1 MCIAIAKPIGAKCPS
16 LSVLR
21 NCWDSN
27 DDGAGFA
34 FNDNGVVVIRK
45 GFMTWDAFESAWLK
59 YSKKYDFTS
68 KGVLIHFRIST
79 SMTVTPENTHPFP
92 LVADTSYLQ
101 KPESKADYAVIHN
114 GIISMTAA
122 KARQERTTSD
132 TLVFVRDYLS
142 LIAQNRAWFRRP
154 ANIELIEKLI
164 DSKMAILNAAGD
176 IIMTSGFTEDNG
188 VFYSNSTYKIARKRY
203 TSVGTSTYYNGC
215 NYNYTGSGYSDWNN
229 WDEYDDDSSYGL
241 GWGYSQEMSNKNRH
255 SSGYSS
261 AGNSNCTVPLMR
273 CYVHDTIEGDAIS
286 DYCHDASER
295 NWALSAEGFLYE
307 LVRDETTS
315 SGYGSDKVSDYALSF
330 CGSGKFIDQS
340 NKVRSFVSNFFP
352 KKGQFLAG
360 SYPEEI
366 MSRGY
371 DDDDD
376 GFEDENFADLAQE
389 NSDTPD
395 SSEYPANK
403 KTKAERKNSVKKVL

>member
-16 LSVLR
+16 LETLR

-59 YSKKYDFTS
+59 YNKKYDFTN

-79 SMTVTPENTHPFP
+79 SMSVTPENTHPFP

-101 KPESKADYAVIHN
+101 KPESKAEYAVIHN
-114 GIISMTAA
+114 GIISMTCA

-142 LIAQNRAWFRRP
+142 LIAQNRAWFRRHF
-154 ANIELIEKLI
+154 NIELVEKLI

-188 VFYSNSTYKIARKRY
+188 VFYSNSTYKIARVRHGSY
-203 TSVGTSTYYNGC
+203 CATNSRNNNYYNYG
-215 NYNYTGSGYSDWNN
+215 GSYAWN
-229 WDEYDDDSSYGL
+229 DYDDYDDTTYGY
-241 GWGYSQEMSNKNRH
+241 GYGYNQGATGNRSGLNRSTSMS
-255 SSGYSS
+255 G
-261 AGNSNCTVPLMR
+261 SNDTVPLMR
-273 CYVHDTIEGDAIS
+273 CAVHDTIEGDAIS
-286 DYCHDASER
+286 DYCHDYRER

-307 LVRDETTS
+307 LIRDETTS
-315 SGYGSDKVSDYALSF
+315 TGYNSDKVTDYALSF

-340 NKVRSFVSNFFP
+340 NRVRPFVSNFFP
-352 KKGQFLAG
+352 RKGQFLA
-360 SYPEEI
+360 SSSPDEI
-366 MSRGY
+366 MSMGY
-371 DDDDD
+371 DDDEDG
-376 GFEDENFADLAQE
+376 GFEAEDFSSMTPE
-389 NSDTPD
+389 NSDVPD
-395 SSEYPANK
+395 GGDFSTSK
-403 KTKAERKNSVKKVL
+403 KN